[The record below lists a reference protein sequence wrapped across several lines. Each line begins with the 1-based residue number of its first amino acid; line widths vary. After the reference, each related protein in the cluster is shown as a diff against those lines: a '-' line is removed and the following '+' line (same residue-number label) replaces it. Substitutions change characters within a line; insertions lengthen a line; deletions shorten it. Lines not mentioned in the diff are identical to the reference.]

1 MLLRGYLLYKEPMMK
16 YELNTIFEDI
26 SKLKFNKDRYCFT
39 KTQLWQWT
47 LFDKENSFLNK
58 T

>member
-1 MLLRGYLLYKEPMMK
+1 MK